1 MSSGSGADYTADED
15 DEQISA
21 STLVTA
27 LASSNITVRTDGGG
41 SQDGDIRVSSAISSS
56 SSNDLTLDADNDIII
71 NASVSRTGSGGLV
84 LTTGSGSVSGSGTIS
99 LGGGSSISSSSGATV
114 ENNISLTSGD
124 ATFSQSGAATYS
136 GVISG
141 SGNFIKSGSATVT
154 LSGANTY
161 TGDTTLNA
169 GTLTVSGT
177 LSDSTDVIVNS
188 GTTYDVNT
196 NDTIQSL
203 TGAGT
208 IDIASARTLT
218 AGGDNGNESITG
230 NFTGA
235 GNFTKQGS
243 GTYTLLGGSNST
255 SGLFTSSEGELV
267 FKGTFSGSPHLRN
280 NATFTLDNDITF
292 ASVEG
297 SGAFSIPDTLTLTT
311 GDNGNNAIT
320 GTLSGNGT
328 LVKQGNGTLTLSGT
342 NSSFTGAININVGTI
357 AVSAS
362 DNLGATPGSAE
373 TDIVL
378 NGGALRATA
387 AFTLG
392 TNKSI
397 SLTDDSTINVDTDD
411 ILTYGGVISGS
422 YGLTK

>member
-1 MSSGSGADYTADED
+1 M
-15 DEQISA
+15 
-21 STLVTA
+21 
-27 LASSNITVRTDGGG
+27 
-41 SQDGDIRVSSAISSS
+41 
-56 SSNDLTLDADNDIII
+56 
-71 NASVSRTGSGGLV
+71 V
-84 LTTGSGSVSGSGTIS
+84 LTPGSGSVSGSGTIS

-342 NSSFTGAININVGTI
+342 NSSFTCLLYT
-357 AVSAS
+357 S
-362 DNLGATPGSAE
+362 D
-373 TDIVL
+373 
-378 NGGALRATA
+378 A
-387 AFTLG
+387 ADE
-392 TNKSI
+392 S
-397 SLTDDSTINVDTDD
+397 
-411 ILTYGGVISGS
+411 
-422 YGLTK
+422 

>member
-1 MSSGSGADYTADED
+1 ME
-15 DEQISA
+15 
-21 STLVTA
+21 TLQFHQPYHLQVVMI
-27 LASSNITVRTDGGG
+27 LHL
-41 SQDGDIRVSSAISSS
+41 Q
-56 SSNDLTLDADNDIII
+56 SSNDIIL
-71 NASVSRTGSGGLV
+71 NANITRSGSGGLV
-84 LTTGSGSVSGSGTIS
+84 LTPGSGSVSGSGTIS

-141 SGNFIKSGSATVT
+141 SGNFIKSGSGTVT

-297 SGAFSIPDTLTLTT
+297 SG
-311 GDNGNNAIT
+311 
-320 GTLSGNGT
+320 
-328 LVKQGNGTLTLSGT
+328 
-342 NSSFTGAININVGTI
+342 SFFY
-357 AVSAS
+357 SRYS
-362 DNLGATPGSAE
+362 DFNYW
-373 TDIVL
+373 
-378 NGGALRATA
+378 R
-387 AFTLG
+387 
-392 TNKSI
+392 
-397 SLTDDSTINVDTDD
+397 
-411 ILTYGGVISGS
+411 
-422 YGLTK
+422 